1 MMKSWASIANNG
13 GAVSPPRQGSRI
25 GLHYPPVAGS
35 ATPPGTGSG
44 GEHGGTAAGPSECV
58 CIREVWAHNLIQEMN
73 AISALLD
80 DYPCV
85 AMDTEFPG
93 VVARP
98 VGQFKTTGE
107 LRYQTLRCN
116 VDLLKIIQLGL
127 TFTDDQGRVPPGV
140 CTWQFNFK
148 FNLNEDMYAADSI
161 ELLVTSGI
169 EFEKNEK
176 MGIDVSDF
184 GELFMA
190 SGLVL
195 NSSIRWISFHSGYD
209 FGYLLKLLTCA
220 PLPGEINEFFDLVKT
235 YFPWYYDIK
244 YLMTC
249 CGNPTRGLQDLAND
263 LEVARHPLHR
273 GLGVAQQT
281 PAHPHTG
288 RTYWTAAPGWE

>member
-1 MMKSWASIANNG
+1 
-13 GAVSPPRQGSRI
+13 
-25 GLHYPPVAGS
+25 
-35 ATPPGTGSG
+35 
-44 GEHGGTAAGPSECV
+44 
-58 CIREVWAHNLIQEMN
+58 
-73 AISALLD
+73 
-80 DYPCV
+80 
-85 AMDTEFPG
+85 
-93 VVARP
+93 
-98 VGQFKTTGE
+98 
-107 LRYQTLRCN
+107 
-116 VDLLKIIQLGL
+116 
-127 TFTDDQGRVPPGV
+127 
-140 CTWQFNFK
+140 
-148 FNLNEDMYAADSI
+148 MYAADSI